1 LDPNSLQI
9 GYIVLEYE
17 RIRGSIKERKERK
30 KGQRKRERD

>member
-9 GYIVLEYE
+9 GYIALEYE